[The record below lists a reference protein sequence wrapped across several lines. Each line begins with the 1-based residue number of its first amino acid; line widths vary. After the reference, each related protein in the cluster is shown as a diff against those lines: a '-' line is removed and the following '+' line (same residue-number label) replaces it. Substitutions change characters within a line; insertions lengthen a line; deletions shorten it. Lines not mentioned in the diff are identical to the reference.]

1 MAPISRFSPQNV
13 LCCPGKNPSP
23 SQQQGGGV
31 WGRTELLPQALH
43 LRLQALA
50 VGCCL
55 PLQLLV
61 LPAHFWEPGRG
72 ERDDRR
78 DGRELPKLGT
88 RPWWP
93 GGRLSSCG
101 GTAQPLRRAWE
112 SENEPGV
119 LHVAKTANLWLR
131 FSPLLTAALA
141 RALEEAARPGASAA
155 RGGSPCALPALGR
168 RGAEQNGPKGEL
180 G

>member
-1 MAPISRFSPQNV
+1 MAPISCFSPQNV

-50 VGCCL
+50 VGCRL

-78 DGRELPKLGT
+78 NGRELPELGT

-101 GTAQPLRRAWE
+101 GNR
-112 SENEPGV
+112 S
-119 LHVAKTANLWLR
+119 
-131 FSPLLTAALA
+131 
-141 RALEEAARPGASAA
+141 ASAPSVGERKRA
-155 RGGSPCALPALGR
+155 RSFACGEDRKPLAEVFTSAHSSSGSSAGGSGTAGGFCSQGRLPPCSACT
-168 RGAEQNGPKGEL
+168 GAAWS
-180 G
+180 